1 MKMQTDLKD
10 PNILL
15 STSIFFISITF
26 LLLFSTTLFSDIT
39 AFELLSL
46 NILSESSWSHHKIVP
61 RQLIHLQFN

>member
-26 LLLFSTTLFSDIT
+26 LLFSTTLFSDIT